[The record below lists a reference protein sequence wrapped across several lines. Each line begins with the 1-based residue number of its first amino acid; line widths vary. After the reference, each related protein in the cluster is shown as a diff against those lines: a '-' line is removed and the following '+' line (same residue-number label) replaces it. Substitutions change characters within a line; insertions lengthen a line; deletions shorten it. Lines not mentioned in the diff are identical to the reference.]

1 MAANRSIRQQV
12 SIITAGVAGGV
23 VGIVLLLTLYMSFQS
38 TLEDTAEQGVT
49 LARILG
55 DNVTASIAFR
65 DPATATEILEA
76 LRNSDQVVS
85 AEVLLADG
93 SRFAEY
99 QKSSV
104 NSAQSKSMGDVSVE
118 TDRYHKTVTQAIVLG
133 DTELGLV
140 RLQIDIWPAY
150 ATAFTGLW
158 VGLIIW
164 LLGTLAAYFLASR
177 LNQTVVRPLQQL
189 SRLMVGVSR
198 EEDYTKRF
206 NYRGDDEVGALGV
219 SFNTMLSQIED
230 REARLQEVIR
240 ELESAR
246 DQAEEAARSK
256 SSFLANMSHEIRTPM
271 NGVVGMTSLLKRT
284 ELSKQQQLYFDTIEK
299 SASSLLMIID
309 DILDFTK
316 IEAGRLE
323 IKHQTFSL
331 RETIDAV
338 SVFFSEPAAQKGLN
352 FAIDMA
358 ANLPSRVIGDSG
370 RIRQVLLNLV
380 GNAIKFTQQ
389 GSVTLSISVLRE
401 EAGDRIRFT
410 VTDTGIGIHKEKQ
423 DRIFSEF
430 FQADATSTRQFGG
443 TGLGLAI
450 SRQLVVLMGGSIGF
464 SSEEK
469 KGSVFWFEIP
479 LKTEVLNPFLT
490 SRLQAASHDQLDKP
504 SSSPEESPES
514 SDESLRWEAK
524 VLVAEDSEVNQFII
538 RELLAT
544 FGLEPVLVANGA
556 DCVAAFRESVYDII
570 FMDIQMPVMDG
581 VAATK
586 AIRALQKEE
595 AVNTNCLIVGLSAH
609 AMMGDK
615 ERYMEEGMDDYL
627 TKPVDLKELEAL
639 LKRHLRPVKDMMLWR

>member
-23 VGIVLLLTLYMSFQS
+23 VGIVLLFTLYMSFQS

-76 LRNSDQVVS
+76 LRNSDQVVF

-104 NSAQSKSMGDVSVE
+104 DSAQSNSRGDVSAE

-133 DTELGLV
+133 GTELGAV

-323 IKHQTFSL
+323 IKQQTFSL

-338 SVFFSEPAAQKGLN
+338 SVFFSEPATQKGLN

-358 ANLPSRVIGDSG
+358 ANLPGRVIGDSG

-469 KGSVFWFEIP
+469 KGSVFWFEVP

-490 SRLQAASHDQLDKP
+490 SRVQAASKDQLNTP
-504 SSSPEESPES
+504 SSSTEESAEPP
-514 SDESLRWEAK
+514 DEALRWEAK

-544 FGLEPVLVANGA
+544 FGLEPVIVANGA

-595 AVNTNCLIVGLSAH
+595 AMNSNCLIVGLSAH

>member
-1 MAANRSIRQQV
+1 MAVNRSIRQQV

-38 TLEDTAEQGVT
+38 TLDDTADQGVT
-49 LARILG
+49 LARVLG

-76 LRNSDQVVS
+76 LRNSDQVVF
-85 AEVLLADG
+85 AEVVLADG

-99 QKSSV
+99 QKRS
-104 NSAQSKSMGDVSVE
+104 NDKGLSKADGDLG
-118 TDRYHKTVTQAIVLG
+118 TNADRYLKTVSQAIVLG
-133 DTELGLV
+133 DTELGSV

-150 ATAFTGLW
+150 ATALTGLW

-284 ELSKQQQLYFDTIEK
+284 ELTKQQQLYFDTIEK

-323 IKHQTFSL
+323 IKQQTFSL
-331 RETIDAV
+331 RETIEAV
-338 SVFFSEPAAQKGLN
+338 SVFFSEPAAQKGLD
-352 FAIDMA
+352 FTIDMA
-358 ANLPSRVIGDSG
+358 ANLPDRVIGDSG

-389 GSVTLSISVLRE
+389 GSVTLSIATQME
-401 EAGDRIRFT
+401 ETGNRIRFT

-464 SSEEK
+464 SSEQQ
-469 KGSVFWFEIP
+469 KGSVFWFEVP

-490 SRLQAASHDQLDKP
+490 SRLQASTSSQSEKPQRLD
-504 SSSPEESPES
+504 EEIATST
-514 SDESLRWEAK
+514 DEAPRWEAK

-538 RELLAT
+538 RELLGT
-544 FGLEPVLVANGA
+544 FGLEPVIVANGA
-556 DCVAAFRESVYDII
+556 ECVAAFRDNPYDII

-586 AIRALQKEE
+586 AIRALQREE
-595 AVNTNCLIVGLSAH
+595 GMNTDCLIIGLSAH
-609 AMMGDK
+609 AMIGDK

-639 LKRHLRPVKDMMLWR
+639 IKRHLRPVRGMMLWR

>member
-23 VGIVLLLTLYMSFQS
+23 VGIVLLFTLYMSFQS

-76 LRNSDQVVS
+76 LRNSDQVVF

-104 NSAQSKSMGDVSVE
+104 DSAQSNSRGDVSAE

-133 DTELGLV
+133 GTELGAV

-323 IKHQTFSL
+323 IKQQTFSL

-338 SVFFSEPAAQKGLN
+338 SVFFSEPATQKGLN

-358 ANLPSRVIGDSG
+358 ANLPGRVIGDSG

-490 SRLQAASHDQLDKP
+490 SRVQAASKDQLNTP
-504 SSSPEESPES
+504 SSSTEESADPP
-514 SDESLRWEAK
+514 DEALRWEAK

-544 FGLEPVLVANGA
+544 FGLEPVIVANGA

-595 AVNTNCLIVGLSAH
+595 AMNSNCLIVGLSAH

>member
-23 VGIVLLLTLYMSFQS
+23 VGIVLLFTLYMSFQS

-76 LRNSDQVVS
+76 LRNSDQVVF

-104 NSAQSKSMGDVSVE
+104 DNAQSKSKGDVSAE
-118 TDRYHKTVTQAIVLG
+118 TDRYHETVTQAIVLG
-133 DTELGLV
+133 DTELGVV

-164 LLGTLAAYFLASR
+164 LMGTLAAYFLASR
-177 LNQTVVRPLQQL
+177 FNQTVVRPLQQL

-338 SVFFSEPAAQKGLN
+338 SVFFSEPATQKGLN

-358 ANLPSRVIGDSG
+358 ANLPARVIGDSG
-370 RIRQVLLNLV
+370 RMRQVLLNLV

-389 GSVTLSISVLRE
+389 GSVTLGISVMRE

-490 SRLQAASHDQLDKP
+490 SRLQAASYDQLDKS
-504 SSSPEESPES
+504 SSSPEQNPES
-514 SDESLRWEAK
+514 SDEALRWEAK

-544 FGLEPVLVANGA
+544 FGLEPVIVANGA

-595 AVNTNCLIVGLSAH
+595 AMNTNCLIVGLSAH

-639 LKRHLRPVKDMMLWR
+639 LKRHIRPVKDMMLWR

>member
-23 VGIVLLLTLYMSFQS
+23 VGIVLLLTQYVAFQS
-38 TLEDTAEQGVT
+38 TLENTTEQSVT
-49 LARILG
+49 LAQVLG

-85 AEVLLADG
+85 AEVNLVDG
-93 SRFAEY
+93 SRFAAY
-99 QKSSV
+99 RKDGAYSVPSASGSDASSD
-104 NSAQSKSMGDVSVE
+104 A
-118 TDRYHKTVTQAIVLG
+118 DRYLKTVNQPIKLG
-133 DTELGLV
+133 DTQLGTV
-140 RLQIDIWPAY
+140 QLQIDIWPAY
-150 ATAFTGLW
+150 STAFTGLW
-158 VGLIIW
+158 VGLVIW
-164 LLGTLAAYFLASR
+164 LLGTMAAYLLASR

-219 SFNTMLSQIED
+219 SFNTMLSRIED

-246 DQAEEAARSK
+246 DQAEDAARSK

-338 SVFFSEPAAQKGLN
+338 SVFFAEPATQKGLD
-352 FAIDMA
+352 FSIDMPA
-358 ANLPSRVIGDSG
+358 SLPNRVIGDSG

-389 GSVTLSISVLRE
+389 GSVTVSLSTQVDETGNRL
-401 EAGDRIRFT
+401 RFT
-410 VTDTGIGIHKEKQ
+410 VSDTGMGIHKEKQ

-464 SSEEK
+464 SSEEN

-490 SRLQAASHDQLDKP
+490 SRLQVSAPTHTELP
-504 SSSPEESPES
+504 SPADEQATESK
-514 SDESLRWEAK
+514 DEILRWEAK

-538 RELLAT
+538 RELLTT
-544 FGLEPVLVANGA
+544 FGLDPVIVANGA
-556 DCVAAFRESVYDII
+556 DCVAAFRESTYDII

-586 AIRALQKEE
+586 AIRALQQDE
-595 AVNTNCLIVGLSAH
+595 AMNVDCLIIGLSAH

-627 TKPVDLKELEAL
+627 TKPIDLKKLEAL
-639 LKRHLRPVKDMMLWR
+639 IKRHLRPVKGMMLWR

>member
-1 MAANRSIRQQV
+1 MAVNRSIRQQV
-12 SIITAGVAGGV
+12 SVITAGVAGGV
-23 VGIVLLLTLYMSFQS
+23 VGIVLLFTLYMSFQS

-76 LRNSDQVVS
+76 LRNSDQVVF

-104 NSAQSKSMGDVSVE
+104 DSAQSNSRGDVSAE
-118 TDRYHKTVTQAIVLG
+118 ADRYHTTVTQAIVLG
-133 DTELGLV
+133 DTELGVV

-164 LLGTLAAYFLASR
+164 SLGTLAAYFLASR

-338 SVFFSEPAAQKGLN
+338 SVFFSEPATQKGLN

-358 ANLPSRVIGDSG
+358 ANLPDRVIGDSG

-410 VTDTGIGIHKEKQ
+410 VTDTGIGIYKEKQ

-469 KGSVFWFEIP
+469 RGSVFWFEIP

-490 SRLQAASHDQLDKP
+490 SRVQAASKDQLNTP
-504 SSSPEESPES
+504 SSSTEESADPP
-514 SDESLRWEAK
+514 DEALRWEAK

-544 FGLEPVLVANGA
+544 FGLEPVIVANGA

-586 AIRALQKEE
+586 AIRGLQKEE
-595 AVNTNCLIVGLSAH
+595 AVNADCLIVGLSAH

-615 ERYMEEGMDDYL
+615 ERYLEEGMDDYL

-639 LKRHLRPVKDMMLWR
+639 IKRHLRPVKGMMLWR

>member
-23 VGIVLLLTLYMSFQS
+23 VGIVLLFTLYMSFQS

-76 LRNSDQVVS
+76 LRNSDQVVF

-104 NSAQSKSMGDVSVE
+104 DSAQSNSRGDVSAE

-133 DTELGLV
+133 GTELGAV

-206 NYRGDDEVGALGV
+206 NYRGNDEVGALGV

-323 IKHQTFSL
+323 IKQQTFSL

-338 SVFFSEPAAQKGLN
+338 SVFFSEPATQKGLN

-358 ANLPSRVIGDSG
+358 ANLPGRVIGDSG

-490 SRLQAASHDQLDKP
+490 SRVQAASKDQLNTP
-504 SSSPEESPES
+504 SSSTEESADPPMRHCAGKPRC
-514 SDESLRWEAK
+514 LWLK
-524 VLVAEDSEVNQFII
+524 I
-538 RELLAT
+538 R
-544 FGLEPVLVANGA
+544 
-556 DCVAAFRESVYDII
+556 
-570 FMDIQMPVMDG
+570 
-581 VAATK
+581 K
-586 AIRALQKEE
+586 
-595 AVNTNCLIVGLSAH
+595 
-609 AMMGDK
+609 
-615 ERYMEEGMDDYL
+615 
-627 TKPVDLKELEAL
+627 
-639 LKRHLRPVKDMMLWR
+639 

>member
-23 VGIVLLLTLYMSFQS
+23 VGIVLLFTLYMSFQS

-76 LRNSDQVVS
+76 LRNSDQVVF

-104 NSAQSKSMGDVSVE
+104 DSAQSNSRGDVSAE

-133 DTELGLV
+133 GTELGAV

-323 IKHQTFSL
+323 IKQQTFSL

-338 SVFFSEPAAQKGLN
+338 SVFFSEPATQKGLN

-358 ANLPSRVIGDSG
+358 ANLPGRVIGDSG

-490 SRLQAASHDQLDKP
+490 SRVQAASKDQLNTP
-504 SSSPEESPES
+504 SSSTEESAEPP
-514 SDESLRWEAK
+514 DEALRWEAK

-544 FGLEPVLVANGA
+544 FGLEPVIVANGA

-595 AVNTNCLIVGLSAH
+595 AMNSNCLIVGLSAH

>member
-1 MAANRSIRQQV
+1 MAVNRSIRQRV
-12 SIITAGVAGGV
+12 SVITAGVAGGV
-23 VGIVLLLTLYMSFQS
+23 VGIVLLFTLYMSFQS

-76 LRNSDQVVS
+76 LRNSDQVVF

-104 NSAQSKSMGDVSVE
+104 DSAQSNSRGDVSAE
-118 TDRYHKTVTQAIVLG
+118 ADRYHKTVTQAIVLG
-133 DTELGLV
+133 DTELGVV

-164 LLGTLAAYFLASR
+164 SLGTLAAYFLASR

-198 EEDYTKRF
+198 EENYTKRF

-230 REARLQEVIR
+230 REARLQKVIR

-323 IKHQTFSL
+323 ILQQTFSL

-338 SVFFSEPAAQKGLN
+338 SLFFSEPATQKGLN

-358 ANLPSRVIGDSG
+358 ANLPGRVIGDSG

-490 SRLQAASHDQLDKP
+490 SRVQAASKDQLNTP
-504 SSSPEESPES
+504 SSSTEESADPP
-514 SDESLRWEAK
+514 DEALRWEAK

-544 FGLEPVLVANGA
+544 FGLEPVIVANGA

-595 AVNTNCLIVGLSAH
+595 AMNSNCLIVGLSAH

-639 LKRHLRPVKDMMLWR
+639 LKRHQRPVKDMMLWR